1 MEFFKTLKKFGK
13 SGKKIEKEVYED
25 QTLISIAYRVSPE
38 AVDLLDIVFDEVL
51 SKILN
56 SDEYQER
63 SKSQAEVKALKRE
76 IDSREETEKI
86 LRDENATL
94 KRENLEIE
102 EKCRVMN
109 RFLSK
114 HNLQRKF
121 IEEKNKGNFRC

>member
-1 MEFFKTLKKFGK
+1 MEFFKTLKRFGE

-63 SKSQAEVKALKRE
+63 GALQAEIQFLKNE
-76 IDSREETEKI
+76 IDSREETENF
-86 LRDENATL
+86 LRAENTTL

-102 EKCRVMN
+102 ENGRVMN

-121 IEEKNKGNFRC
+121 IEEDGNLRW

>member
-1 MEFFKTLKKFGK
+1 MEFFKTLKRF
-13 SGKKIEKEVYED
+13 GKKIEKEVYED

-38 AVDLLDIVFDEVL
+38 AVDLLDIVFDQVL

-63 SKSQAEVKALKRE
+63 GALQAEIQFLKNE
-76 IDSREETEKI
+76 IDSREETENF
-86 LRDENATL
+86 LRAENTTL

-102 EKCRVMN
+102 KEYTVIN

-114 HNLQRKF
+114 HHLQRKF
-121 IEEKNKGNFRC
+121 IEEKNKGDFRC

>member
-1 MEFFKTLKKFGK
+1 MEFFKTLKRFGE

-38 AVDLLDIVFDEVL
+38 AVDLLDIVFNEVL

-63 SKSQAEVKALKRE
+63 GALQAEIQFLKNE
-76 IDSREETEKI
+76 IDSREETENF

-94 KRENLEIE
+94 KERTYNIE
-102 EKCRVMN
+102 KTLYAMGKGY
-109 RFLSK
+109 L
-114 HNLQRKF
+114 
-121 IEEKNKGNFRC
+121 IE